1 MGNVLGGN
9 VLTFRFRHGAHENAL
24 FLVALADDMVIQGKR
39 RRKSGFFPICLW
51 RNQKARRIELT
62 PRFTM

>member
-24 FLVALADDMVIQGKR
+24 FLVALADDMVIQGNR
-39 RRKSGFFPICLW
+39 RR
-51 RNQKARRIELT
+51 
-62 PRFTM
+62 